1 MSKLISII
9 SLAIVATIIL
19 FTTANAS
26 SGKPFVR
33 MDCEQVFYASTQEGY
48 ETYHNLS
55 IEGNNIVI
63 HVDRIPARGSM
74 MNYVTIITNEVF
86 KIGENEQ
93 VDIISGTMPQ
103 SFFYSLRHN
112 NCGTSV
118 FSGEVQD
125 DEMENLYKWIANMKN
140 NQLCDLAVIS
150 SNTGKHHY
158 TRVGFKNTSI
168 AARCINDIMH
178 R

>member
-9 SLAIVATIIL
+9 SLAFMAIVIL

-33 MDCEQVFYASTQEGY
+33 MDCEQVFYASTLEGY

-55 IEGNNIVI
+55 IEGRNIVI
-63 HVDRIPARGSM
+63 HIDRVPARGSM

-86 KIGENEQ
+86 KIGENER
-93 VDIISGTMPQ
+93 VEVISGTLPQ
-103 SFFYSLRHN
+103 CAFYSLVHVNR
-112 NCGTSV
+112 GTST
-118 FSGEVQD
+118 FFGEVQD
-125 DEMENLYKWIANMKN
+125 DEMEHLHKWIANMKN
-140 NQLCDLAVIS
+140 GQICDLAVIS
-150 SNTGKHHY
+150 STGHHY